1 MIDSILATA
10 AQIVAGSTVRW
21 AGCAPSEEQR
31 IYIANHSSHLD
42 TLCLLS
48 ALPLAARDT
57 GLHRVGRWIDE
68 PADPRR
74 SFADRVHVDAEGRTR
89 PVAARDYWARDVIR
103 RYLAARVFNAVL
115 IDRAASPGTPAG
127 QLGRQAVDQ
136 MIEALGDQHSLILF
150 PEGTRGSGDE
160 VAPFRSGL
168 FHLCRAKPQVA
179 VVPVYLENLNR
190 ILPKGHLLPVPI
202 LSRITFGTPLR
213 LQPDQTKDAFLQ
225 RARESVRALKAAA

>member
-1 MIDSILATA
+1 VIDSILATA

-42 TLCLLS
+42 FIVLWS
-48 ALPLAARDT
+48 YLPPWL
-57 GLHRVGRWIDE
+57 
-68 PADPRR
+68 RR
-74 SFADRVHVDAEGRTR
+74 RTR

-160 VAPFRSGL
+160 VASFRSGL

-213 LQPDQTKDAFLQ
+213 LQPDETKDAFLQ

>member
-1 MIDSILATA
+1 VIDSILATA
-10 AQIVAGSTVRW
+10 AQLVAGSTVRW

-42 TLCLLS
+42 FIVLWS
-48 ALPLAARDT
+48 YLPPWL
-57 GLHRVGRWIDE
+57 
-68 PADPRR
+68 RR
-74 SFADRVHVDAEGRTR
+74 RTR
-89 PVAARDYWARDVIR
+89 PVAARDYWARNGIR

-115 IDRAASPGTPAG
+115 IDRTVSAAVPAG

-136 MIEALGDQHSLILF
+136 MVEALGDQHSLILF
-150 PEGTRGSGDE
+150 PEGTRGSGEDLG
-160 VAPFRSGL
+160 PFRSGL

-179 VVPVYLENLNR
+179 VIPVYLENLNR

-202 LSRITFGTPLR
+202 LSRITFGAPLR
-213 LQPDQTKDAFLQ
+213 LQPDETKDAFLE

>member
-1 MIDSILATA
+1 VIDSILATA

-42 TLCLLS
+42 FIVLWS
-48 ALPLAARDT
+48 YLPPWL
-57 GLHRVGRWIDE
+57 
-68 PADPRR
+68 RR
-74 SFADRVHVDAEGRTR
+74 RTR

-127 QLGRQAVDQ
+127 QLGRQAVDR

-213 LQPDQTKDAFLQ
+213 LQPDETKDAFLQ
-225 RARESVRALKAAA
+225 GARESVRALKAAA

>member
-10 AQIVAGSTVRW
+10 AQIIAGSTVRW

-42 TLCLLS
+42 FIVLWS
-48 ALPLAARDT
+48 YLPPWL
-57 GLHRVGRWIDE
+57 
-68 PADPRR
+68 RR
-74 SFADRVHVDAEGRTR
+74 RTR

-127 QLGRQAVDQ
+127 QLGRQAVDR

-213 LQPDQTKDAFLQ
+213 LQPDETKDAFLQ

>member
-1 MIDSILATA
+1 VIDSILATA

-42 TLCLLS
+42 FIVLWS
-48 ALPLAARDT
+48 YLPPWL
-57 GLHRVGRWIDE
+57 
-68 PADPRR
+68 RR
-74 SFADRVHVDAEGRTR
+74 RTR

-213 LQPDQTKDAFLQ
+213 LQPDETKDAFLQ

>member
-42 TLCLLS
+42 FIVLWS
-48 ALPLAARDT
+48 YLPPWL
-57 GLHRVGRWIDE
+57 
-68 PADPRR
+68 RR
-74 SFADRVHVDAEGRTR
+74 RTR

-213 LQPDQTKDAFLQ
+213 LQPDETKDAFLQ